1 MSSDTEH
8 DYVIETEREDI
19 PDLSQFTTPTDIRDW
34 MEAKAG
40 EFAHAHN
47 VKDATPRGRFYVAK
61 TIEYK
66 SEAGLTQTGSAP
78 GFHGGTWSLATCK
91 KTMRGY
97 GTVDDQFWSKTDDG
111 VRIPKYPFFV
121 AVFGSR
127 DPDRYHGTPPGVQ
140 DHQNWLASVALVTA
154 GFEQMDEM
162 ADYILENHSESALL
176 NRRTAAEDSTP
187 RASNRGDLHVDGD
200 HSVVYPPAEH
210 QHGPNE
216 TNTSSHCGCSHEET
230 PSQDP
235 LDHEDNQHDH
245 IKLVADPGDWI
256 TWKHPTFAFKGGLEQ
271 GNRKL
276 DGKYEPL
283 TSNLS
288 IIR

>member
-40 EFAHAHN
+40 EFAHADN

-78 GFHGGTWSLATCK
+78 GFHAGTWSLATCK

-140 DHQNWLASVALVTA
+140 EHQNWLASVALVTA
-154 GFEQMDEM
+154 GFEQIDEM

-235 LDHEDNQHDH
+235 LDHEDNQHNH